1 VRCVLR
7 AVLVLEALDRAGEPR
22 RLADLARRL
31 DEPKGRLHRHLV
43 TLREAGLVAQEE
55 PTERHHRTWHIF

>member
-1 VRCVLR
+1 M
-7 AVLVLEALDRAGEPR
+7 AVLLLEALDRAGDPR
-22 RLADLARRL
+22 RLADLARGL